1 MSKLARQVAH
11 PPEELPRRRSPNT
24 TALKLGLLLLLLLLL
39 ASALQHVF
47 PLSRPP
53 VEVGCASKPI
63 QITDIYVI
71 HSYWSKDRRDL
82 APGICRW
89 LAQHGGPLADVPC
102 TLAPGFWAS
111 AAPRSAILD
120 LIERRIAAP
129 ESHAR
134 PLGWFTKLLYRLHI
148 SGAAALF
155 DEEEQP
161 TSLSYLGIAAV
172 NVMAQANWTA
182 AMSRQRQGGHG
193 HGGEGQG
200 GQVLPPRERVN
211 RHLLLIEDDADL
223 NEERVAMLQRTVA
236 QLDPCYDMVG
246 LDYKDSF
253 CSLQGWRDALAAW
266 FVPRSW
272 RTSPHLVR
280 ARLAFSRTTGLLFS
294 YKGALRIQ
302 SALPVTRE
310 LDLWYRD
317 LITDG
322 LLRVYVTCP
331 RVVGIMGLP
340 TVT

>member
-1 MSKLARQVAH
+1 MPDVKY
-11 PPEELPRRRSPNT
+11 
-24 TALKLGLLLLLLLLL
+24 L
-39 ASALQHVF
+39 ASACKNTNAWRAVLFTTLPLVILWALIQRTF

-53 VEVGCASKPI
+53 VEVGCANRPI
-63 QITDIYVI
+63 KITDIYVI

-89 LAQHGGPLADVPC
+89 LAEHGGPLADVPC

-120 LIERRIAAP
+120 LIKQRVVAP

-134 PLGWFTKLLYRLHI
+134 PVGWYTKLLYRFHI

-155 DEEEQP
+155 DEQEQP
-161 TSLSYLGIAAV
+161 ISLSYLGIAAV
-172 NVMAQANWTA
+172 NVMAQSNWTA
-182 AMSRQRQGGHG
+182 AMTRAGVPLRD
-193 HGGEGQG
+193 
-200 GQVLPPRERVN
+200 RVN
-211 RHLLLIEDDADL
+211 RHLLLIEDDADF

-246 LDYKDSF
+246 LDYKESF
-253 CSLQGWRDALAAW
+253 CSLQRFKDGLASW
-266 FVPRSW
+266 FLPRSW
-272 RTSPHLVR
+272 RSSPHLVR
-280 ARLAFSRTTGLLFS
+280 AKLAFSRTTGLLFS

-302 SALPVTRE
+302 SAMPVTRE

-322 LLRVYVTCP
+322 LLKVYVTCP